1 MVMLGQNA
9 STRNC
14 SVRQI
19 TGKIINGISSS
30 ITPCK
35 HTHCLV
41 EYLSAV
47 LIWEIISP
55 CKVLPHSFTRW
66 PARSSAKIL
75 LFQHWR
81 KCQGVMLYATLC
93 KVWAHYTVLMVCSPR
108 YCVAAQHASQIPPA
122 HFLSITAK
130 RASHPNIC
138 KPLCRKFCH
147 LPKHRTS
154 PNGIRSEF
162 VYLETRLIPEETA

>member
-9 STRNC
+9 SAQNH
-14 SVRQI
+14 SVWHI

-30 ITPCK
+30 TTPWK

-55 CKVLPHSFTRW
+55 IKFFHTLSPDGQ
-66 PARSSAKIL
+66 ARSSAKIL

-93 KVWAHYTVLMVCSPR
+93 KVWAHYTVLMVSFSQVLHSSTTCFTNPTRSFSKHHCQACFTP
-108 YCVAAQHASQIPPA
+108 QHLQATLQKVLPSAKTQD
-122 HFLSITAK
+122 LSK
-130 RASHPNIC
+130 WN
-138 KPLCRKFCH
+138 
-147 LPKHRTS
+147 
-154 PNGIRSEF
+154 
-162 VYLETRLIPEETA
+162 

>member
-1 MVMLGQNA
+1 MVMLGQNT

-14 SVRQI
+14 SVLQI

-55 CKVLPHSFTRW
+55 CEVLPHSFTRW

-81 KCQGVMLYATLC
+81 KCQGEMLYATLC
-93 KVWAHYTVLMVCSPR
+93 KVWAHYTVLMVSFSQVLHSSTTCFTNPTSSFSERHCQACFTP
-108 YCVAAQHASQIPPA
+108 QHLQATLQKVLPSAKTQD
-122 HFLSITAK
+122 LSK
-130 RASHPNIC
+130 WN
-138 KPLCRKFCH
+138 
-147 LPKHRTS
+147 
-154 PNGIRSEF
+154 
-162 VYLETRLIPEETA
+162 